1 MGSHNL
7 CAIFFAGQQSPKS
20 VASRTNQRACDK
32 DKHNNHWD
40 QIKVEFVRVKKKK
53 QKGRES
59 GNRSA

>member
-7 CAIFFAGQQSPKS
+7 CAMFFGGQHTPEG

-32 DKHNNHWD
+32 DKRNNHWD